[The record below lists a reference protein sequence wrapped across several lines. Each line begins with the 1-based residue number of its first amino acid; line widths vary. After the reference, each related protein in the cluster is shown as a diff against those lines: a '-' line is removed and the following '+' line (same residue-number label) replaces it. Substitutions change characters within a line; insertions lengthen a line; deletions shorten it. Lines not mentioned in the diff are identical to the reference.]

1 MGEFIGSEWENSP
14 WNIWEKN
21 GGFFLGM
28 GGTSPRKKRGCHYD
42 LNYIL
47 MIVVEVLVIQKL

>member
-42 LNYIL
+42 LNTF
-47 MIVVEVLVIQKL
+47 